1 MIIKVKSLII
11 KQNNLKITIRITIRI
26 RIRIRIRIKIY
37 LLSHKNK
44 G

>member
-26 RIRIRIRIKIY
+26 RIRIKIKIY